1 MSYNYIV
8 TAHKATAVALS
19 VTGNFT
25 GSDDL
30 NLIQAK
36 GSNLA
41 VSLVTSEGLKPV
53 LDVDVFGRISA
64 IQLFRPQ
71 VSWEE

>member
-25 GSDDL
+25 GPDDL